1 MSINGPIK
9 VCHSVVVNLSTSLV
23 VIFLIILINID
34 QLSSSLS
41 VTTITTNID
50 HDVITRCQQDCPH
63 RMNVQ
68 DELDIAC
75 NSSCKI
81 RLCKN
86 GCHYWYLSPSAC
98 FQVCRGNHIDN
109 DDNNE
114 LPKLQQSSIMIE
126 NGFGDRDN
134 YCALGCNHAHTVYI
148 DHVKLLLE
156 TNGSLRPPRL
166 VPNSLSN
173 DSLKIE
179 WNQLHESLRTQINI
193 SYRIQWKYQNLP
205 SQWMYIGAAGVRAFT
220 DISNDQT
227 NILHING
234 LNAYTSYLF
243 RIEWILAS
251 SLHESIITE
260 SSEPFTTLPYGV
272 PKSACIIVSCMA
284 ISPNQISVNWRAPAF
299 PNGPIIAY
307 SLYLYNEHTG
317 RRTVKDIHT
326 HWDPFRTSNLAI
338 HSYVF
343 NDLQSD
349 TNYTVSIVT
358 HNNFGEGIRCW
369 RQISTPKQSEEIDDE
384 ELEMKEYMHYKL
396 YLASSK
402 SVARRNVDFLLDE
415 EILYHL
421 TDYVENGDITGMA
434 VHFNRRYIFVAD
446 SSGTIRRI
454 WLKENSI
461 NQVLRI
467 INGSNQPSH
476 LSIDWL
482 NDRLYWLE
490 EPANRVMRSNL
501 DGENIESIY
510 ISSFQPNQKP
520 IDFKVDPYNGYL
532 FWIQSNMFNR
542 TAIYRLDLCHLNGPI
557 RSGNSNAL
565 RSKIELIY
573 QSDSWI
579 STFAINYLN
588 YRLLFPMTH
597 TASIHSITIDGNDET
612 TIRDNAII
620 AGANRMEISPFAGM
634 DNMVIYN
641 QRLYFSRAENITWEE
656 YHVDE
661 QMYYHNTYTTESRL
675 ISLAIMDQQ
684 SQPIPVPLTPV
695 EAVEAVFL
703 DTSARISWQKPA
715 LFGTSGRG
723 AWQQWRYEVAIQ
735 ESDNPQVVHTA
746 KVNNITQCDAV
757 ELQPDTGYEIR
768 VRAFTSA
775 GNGAWSNKFIGRT
788 LPSMESMTN
797 RPYALIATKDRLL
810 IRTELDG
817 KFKQQLLPK
826 SKLDTLGVNNIT
838 GVYIY
843 KDSVVLN
850 TDQHI
855 LLYGSLT
862 VEHSTLTVVVNKSN
876 AHSIAVEW
884 MAPKIYWSNPLERM
898 ICRCNMDGSQIEIL
912 PIITYAQEIAI
923 DSINGFLYWSTSS
936 SLRIARLNGMKNSQ
950 RLLLRT
956 QQIKSLSIDQK
967 SGRLY
972 WTTVRSLDKTNT
984 EESDENILNQDGNI
998 VMVLHHIDLFET
1010 IDQINEINLDSE
1022 HVHSV
1027 QLARQQ
1033 SNNLIGPIASFA
1045 RRFWWLNTQQNQMVV
1060 SDDHGQTFATIRQNT
1075 GGIST
1080 FQIVTDNDDQR
1091 DRRFEIDVV
1100 PKSVDEN
1107 SIQIQGTWENFT
1119 IKWNPVTNVNYGQV
1133 FYDLSLE
1140 NDEDNAAIK
1149 QSSTN
1154 NNLNHFILNQTEF
1167 ILPEHLKPSKPYAQ
1181 IRIALRSFTYWASS
1195 RQVVATLHTPSSIPS
1210 KPRSVRV
1217 FTYVMNDSDKL
1228 NPKRTKSE
1236 KRFAAEARWLEPE
1249 NPNGL
1254 IQSYTI
1260 SLWTMDTGNVTKV
1273 TSIINKVIPNQL
1285 WYRLEDLK
1293 PNATYYF
1300 EVRATTYVGEG
1311 PPSQVIQF
1319 KTYRSEPPLR
1329 LLLAERDSIYE
1340 ADMDLKQI
1348 VRSVIKS
1355 LSPSL
1360 MDYNFA
1366 ENRLYFVEDGNFLKC
1381 SKLIQDNDNNDED
1394 DEIVRPLRSSNQVQS
1409 GQSGNYTILAHFTQS
1424 ITSITM
1430 DWLGR
1435 RLYISTVDFFR
1446 NHSTIW
1452 CYTEE
1457 TQTTRIVLTITGNY
1471 INTMR
1476 IDPYRSMLIWT
1487 QQPIKSKIPGK
1498 LNHESTFYMI
1508 TAHRCRLAIN
1518 GSACDE
1524 RLDYFQ
1530 SPSRDRLCNCTH
1542 TPNISGAFQLI
1553 HSLDQ
1558 SIITGQRMIYF
1569 DRNGQTFI
1577 ESSDGCYCRRITSF
1591 VETTNPPVAIE
1602 LDQISSK
1609 LYWKNDSFNGLI
1621 YSTELDSEHDSD
1633 FRQPIKIIN
1642 LAKPI
1647 RNMIQLSRQPYP
1659 YSLEC
1664 LIPLSNIHLNMR
1676 MLRHTSTSL
1685 TLQIDLDRM
1694 TSNDI
1699 RSNNNCPSP
1708 IMSNQE
1714 SIDWQPSLASIR
1726 FRIRYGLNRTDLRS
1740 TIDTFNQTIVID
1752 NLEPFSNYSFSIEM
1766 DNFYLE
1772 LIRNRSQHQLELAYN
1787 ASLIPTLSNRI
1798 DYSDSIHRPYLYWD
1812 GFIFSTSES
1821 RPAPARNVRAIV
1833 ESPERI
1839 LVLWDRPERLNAK
1852 KVVYEVR
1859 CHSHNDSLDL
1869 QSWKL
1874 DDTFGVHHSL
1884 LNGSYWIHMDTIRP
1898 DTIYNITVRVYA
1910 IEKNKQ
1916 SKDFYV
1922 DNHQFQDSE
1931 SITIRSF
1938 PLPSDL
1944 QLKYL
1949 SARQIDLE
1957 WQAPFGESV
1966 IESHE
1971 IWFQSEPDINEK
1983 LHKNQ
1988 QFNKNFNWTKFASD
2002 QTQSEQKYHYQFK
2015 HLKPYRWYRFRLE
2028 LIYRPSRFRYEW
2040 PKSPKLFRI
2049 QTNMTVPDGPENLE
2063 IQTVHSKNDQ
2073 QHEINNGINIYKII
2087 WQPVRS
2093 NSDSQVYYQL
2103 YRWQITSQDD
2113 DNNNNNMINDHA
2125 INSSTQNQ
2133 LVTNQ
2138 HHSSKLAYNGT
2149 DNYWIVSGLQ
2159 TGQQYHFRLY
2169 ASNRLGV
2176 NQREYA
2182 QTIRPFW
2189 LGQPTE
2195 IDGVNSLITYP
2206 SSFNNGESHLFIIM
2220 FAIFCAVAVC
2230 LVIFSLCS
2238 LRFYKLNTKDVDS
2251 NNQSI
2256 ISSST
2261 NSHQIEL
2268 IPWQQRPHPHLPNAL
2283 YVNSSVQD
2291 VDLTDIEIFDY
2302 HSITLVKLLGK
2313 GAFGEVHEAI
2323 LHKTE
2328 QRVAVKVLNKN
2339 STKDED
2345 QCNFL
2350 KEAKFMSKFK
2360 HPHILQLLGV
2370 CLNHHS
2376 SSIVIVLELMEAGDL
2391 LKYLRSNRPGST
2403 NQTNKQ
2409 PSTSISSSPLTI
2421 DDLMS
2426 ICIDVAK
2433 GCEYLEQKQFVHR
2446 DLAARNCLVSSADR
2460 EKRVVKIAD
2469 FGLTRGLYQQ
2479 NYYRKEGGLMPVRWM
2494 SPESLSDGVFTTQSD
2509 VWSYSVIMYEV
2520 MTLGQQPYQA
2530 YSNKEVL
2537 EFVKSGGILE
2547 RPPLC
2552 SSQMYSLMK
2561 QCWKYETELR
2571 PSFATILQHLQQL
2584 RQSMQIEFEQMLK
2597 QQHSIKQRN
2606 RLTTVHNQNYQP
2618 IIDSIVIPND
2628 EINSF
2633 HHQLDLTS
2641 YCNGHVKQQQPVI
2654 HQPTSIERS
2663 DPFYGTMGA
2672 TSTGYIATTSNT
2684 TLTTLDDHNSLTDDL
2699 IPISSSSSI
2708 TGNNN
2713 IGLTRILTMSP
2724 TLVLDSSPSSQT
2736 IFISR
2741 NNDQCNHQQQ
2751 NVQLS
2756 HNHFHLRLPSDNYPN
2771 VNPIIMANQHNH
2783 NNNNHHHASLPL
2795 SGTTA
2800 STIYLKMA
2808 KESIINNNHNSNQ
2821 MFGNQQQLLL
2831 EQHVDHEGY
2840 QLPNR

>member
-1 MSINGPIK
+1 
-9 VCHSVVVNLSTSLV
+9 
-23 VIFLIILINID
+23 
-34 QLSSSLS
+34 
-41 VTTITTNID
+41 
-50 HDVITRCQQDCPH
+50 
-63 RMNVQ
+63 
-68 DELDIAC
+68 
-75 NSSCKI
+75 
-81 RLCKN
+81 CKN
-86 GCHYWYLSPSAC
+86 GCHYWHLSPSAC
-98 FQVCRGNHIDN
+98 FQVCRGGGGGGGGGSSGGGVDYY
-109 DDNNE
+109 NE
-114 LPKLQQSSIMIE
+114 NKNRWQVSQQLQQQQRQQSSIMIE
-126 NGFGDRDN
+126 NGFGDQDN

-148 DHVKLLLE
+148 DHIKLLLE

-166 VPNSLSN
+166 VMNSLTN
-173 DSLKIE
+173 DSLRIE
-179 WNQLHESLRTQINI
+179 WNSLQESIRSQVNI
-193 SYRIQWKYQNLP
+193 SYRVQWKYQNLP
-205 SQWMYIGAAGVRAFT
+205 SQWMYIGVAGIRSFIDNT
-220 DISNDQT
+220 GSNNNHNGDRT

-243 RIEWILAS
+243 RIEWIIAS
-251 SLHESIITE
+251 SLHGSIVSE

-284 ISPNQISVNWRAPAF
+284 ISSNQISINWRAPAF

-307 SLYLYNEHTG
+307 SLYLYNENNGH
-317 RRTVKDIHT
+317 RTVKDIHT

-343 NDLQSD
+343 NDLQSG
-349 TNYTVSIVT
+349 TNYTISIVT

-369 RQISTPKQSEEIDDE
+369 RQISTPEHQSNKNNNDDGVDDE
-384 ELEMKEYMHYKL
+384 LDMNENMHYKL
-396 YLASSK
+396 YLASTK

-434 VHFNRRYIFVAD
+434 VHVNRRYLFVAD

-501 DGENIESIY
+501 DGENVESIY

-542 TAIYRLDLCHLNGPI
+542 TAIYRLDLYHLNGSI
-557 RSGNSNAL
+557 RSGSSNSNAL

-597 TASIHSITIDGNDET
+597 TASIHSLTIDGNDET
-612 TIRDNAII
+612 TIRDNAVI
-620 AGANRMEISPFAGM
+620 AGANRMDISPFAGM

-656 YHVDE
+656 YHMDE
-661 QMYYHNTYTTESRL
+661 QMYYHNTYTTESQL

-775 GNGAWSNKFIGRT
+775 GNGAWSNKFVGRT

-838 GVYIY
+838 GVHVY

-855 LLYGSLT
+855 LHYGSLT
-862 VEHSTLTVVVNKSN
+862 VEHSSLNVVVNKSN

-912 PIITYAQEIAI
+912 PIISYAQELAI

-956 QQIKSLSIDQK
+956 QQIKSFSIDQK
-967 SGRLY
+967 NGKLY
-972 WTTVRSLDKTNT
+972 WTTVRSLDSAETV
-984 EESDENILNQDGNI
+984 ESDENILDQDENI
-998 VMVLHHIDLFET
+998 VMVLNQIDLFET
-1010 IDQINEINLDSE
+1010 LDQIHEIDSDSNRI
-1022 HVHSV
+1022 HSIR
-1027 QLARQQ
+1027 LARRQ
-1033 SNNLIGPIASFA
+1033 SNNLIGPISSFA
-1045 RRFWWLNTQQNQMVV
+1045 RRFWWLNIEQNRMVV
-1060 SDDHGQTFATIRQNT
+1060 SDDHGQTFATIRQIN
-1075 GGIST
+1075 GEIST
-1080 FQIVTDNDDQR
+1080 FQIVTENDHHHQ
-1091 DRRFEIDVV
+1091 DRRYEIVVV
-1100 PKSVDEN
+1100 PKPVDEN
-1107 SIQIQGTWENFT
+1107 SIKIQGTWENFT
-1119 IKWNPVTNVNYGQV
+1119 IKWDPVTNINYGQV

-1140 NDEDNAAIK
+1140 NDNVKVISK
-1149 QSSTN
+1149 QSKTAD

-1167 ILPEHLKPSKPYAQ
+1167 ILPEHLKPSKPYAK

-1195 RQVVATLHTPSSIPS
+1195 RQVVVTLHTPSSIPS

-1228 NPKRTKSE
+1228 NPKRTKQE

-1260 SLWTMDTGNVTKV
+1260 SLWTMDTRNVTKV
-1273 TSIINKVIPNQL
+1273 TSIINKVISNQL

-1293 PNATYYF
+1293 SNATYYF
-1300 EVRATTYVGEG
+1300 EVRATTDVGEG

-1319 KTYRSEPPLR
+1319 KTYRSEPPMR

-1348 VRSVIKS
+1348 IRSVIKS

-1381 SKLIQDNDNNDED
+1381 SKLINGNDNVDDDDDDDD

-1409 GQSGNYTILAHFTQS
+1409 GQSGNYTILAHFSQS

-1446 NHSTIW
+1446 NHTTIW
-1452 CYTEE
+1452 CYVEE
-1457 TQTTRIVLTITGNY
+1457 TQSTRVVLTITGY
-1471 INTMR
+1471 HINTMR

-1487 QQPIKSKIPGK
+1487 QQPIASKISGR
-1498 LNHESTFYMI
+1498 LNHESTSYMI

-1518 GSACDE
+1518 GSVCDE
-1524 RLDYFQ
+1524 QLNYFQ

-1542 TPNISGAFQLI
+1542 RPNISGAFQLI

-1558 SIITGQRMIYF
+1558 STMNGQRMIYF
-1569 DRNGQTFI
+1569 DRNGQTFV
-1577 ESSDGCYCRRITSF
+1577 ESIDGCYCRRITSF
-1591 VETTNPPVAIE
+1591 VETTNSPVAIE
-1602 LDQISSK
+1602 LDPILSK
-1609 LYWKNDSFNGLI
+1609 LYWKNDSFNGFI
-1621 YSTELDSEHDSD
+1621 YSTELDLEHDSD
-1633 FRQPIKIIN
+1633 FRQPIKMIN
-1642 LAKPI
+1642 MAKPI

-1664 LIPLSNIHLNMR
+1664 LIPPSNIHLDMR
-1676 MLRHTSTSL
+1676 MLKHTSTSL

-1699 RSNNNCPSP
+1699 RSSNNCPSP
-1708 IMSNQE
+1708 IMSNHHE

-1726 FRIRYGLNRTDLRS
+1726 FRIRYGINCTDQCT
-1740 TIDTFNQTIVID
+1740 TIDTFNQTITID
-1752 NLEPFSNYSFSIEM
+1752 NLEPFSNYSFTVEM

-1787 ASLIPTLSNRI
+1787 ASLIIPPILKRI
-1798 DYSDSIHRPYLYWD
+1798 DYSDSIYRPYLYWD
-1812 GFIFSTSES
+1812 GFIFTTSES
-1821 RPAPARNVRAIV
+1821 RPAPARNVHAIV

-1839 LVLWDRPERLNAK
+1839 LVIWDRPERLNAK
-1852 KVVYEVR
+1852 QVVYEVR
-1859 CHSHNDSLDL
+1859 CHSHNDSFDL
-1869 QSWKL
+1869 QSWRL
-1874 DDTFGVHHSL
+1874 DDKLGGHHQFS
-1884 LNGSYWIHMDTIRP
+1884 NGSYWIHMDKIKP

-1910 IEKNKQ
+1910 VEKNKQ

-1922 DNHQFQDSE
+1922 DNHQFQDSVP
-1931 SITIRSF
+1931 ITIRSF
-1938 PLPSDL
+1938 SSPSEL

-1957 WQAPFGESV
+1957 WQAPSGESV

-1971 IWFQSEPDINEK
+1971 IWYNSESDIDENKHIDQHLNDEK
-1983 LHKNQ
+1983 I
-1988 QFNKNFNWTKFASD
+1988 NWTKFASD
-2002 QTQSEQKYHYQFK
+2002 HTQPEQKYQYQFK
-2015 HLKPYRWYRFRLE
+2015 NLKPYQWYKFRLE
-2028 LIYRPSRFRYEW
+2028 LIYRPSRLRYEW
-2040 PKSPKLFRI
+2040 PRPSKIFHIR
-2049 QTNMTVPDGPENLE
+2049 TNMTVPDGPENLE
-2063 IQTVHSKNDQ
+2063 IQNVHSKNKDSK
-2073 QHEINNGINIYKII
+2073 EIVETTNNNGMNIYKMI
-2087 WQPVRS
+2087 WKSVRS
-2093 NSDSQVYYQL
+2093 NSNSPVYYQL
-2103 YRWQITSQDD
+2103 YRWQISSQ
-2113 DNNNNNMINDHA
+2113 DNNNLIDHR
-2125 INSSTQNQ
+2125 INSSLQNQ
-2133 LVTNQ
+2133 IVTNQ
-2138 HHSSKLAYNGT
+2138 PQQQQQQHSWTLVYNGT
-2149 DNYWIVSGLQ
+2149 DNYWIISGLQ

-2169 ASNRLGV
+2169 ASNQLGV
-2176 NQREYA
+2176 NQREWA

-2189 LGQPTE
+2189 LGQPAD
-2195 IDGVNSLITYP
+2195 IDGDINSLITYQT
-2206 SSFNNGESHLFIIM
+2206 SFGHGESHLFIIM
-2220 FAIFCAVAVC
+2220 FAIFCAIAVC
-2230 LVIFSLCS
+2230 LVIFSVCS

-2291 VDLTDIEIFDY
+2291 IDLTDIEVFDY
-2302 HSITLVKLLGK
+2302 QTITLIKSLGK

-2391 LKYLRSNRPGST
+2391 LKYLRSNRPGS
-2403 NQTNKQ
+2403 NNHSNKQ

-2547 RPPLC
+2547 RPSFC
-2552 SSQMYSLMK
+2552 SPQMYSLMK
-2561 QCWKYETELR
+2561 QCWNYEKELR
-2571 PSFATILQHLQQL
+2571 PSFAMILKHLQQL
-2584 RQSMQIEFEQMLK
+2584 RQTLRIEFEQLIQQ
-2597 QQHSIKQRN
+2597 QQHAMKQRN

-2618 IIDSIVIPND
+2618 IIDSIIIPNSG
-2628 EINSF
+2628 INPF
-2633 HHQLDLTS
+2633 HHHQLDLAA
-2641 YCNGHVKQQQPVI
+2641 YCNGHVGLKQQQQQQQQHPII
-2654 HQPTSIERS
+2654 HQPSSSSSSSIERT
-2663 DPFYGTMGA
+2663 DPLLYSTIGA
-2672 TSTGYIATTSNT
+2672 TTTSTGYIATTSNT
-2684 TLTTLDDHNSLTDDL
+2684 TLTTLDDHNSMIDDL
-2699 IPISSSSSI
+2699 IPISTSSSTMTTI
-2708 TGNNN
+2708 TANNN
-2713 IGLTRILTMSP
+2713 DGLTRILSMSP
-2724 TLVLDSSPSSQT
+2724 TLVLDPLPQT
-2736 IFISR
+2736 AKQLAHLS
-2741 NNDQCNHQQQ
+2741 NNN
-2751 NVQLS
+2751 
-2756 HNHFHLRLPSDNYPN
+2756 FHIRSTSDNYPN
-2771 VNPIIMANQHNH
+2771 INKPIIMANHSNH
-2783 NNNNHHHASLPL
+2783 NHHHHYHHERIPSIPL
-2795 SGTTA
+2795 TGTTA

-2808 KESIINNNHNSNQ
+2808 KESNNKNQNSFQ
-2821 MFGNQQQLLL
+2821 MFNELMD
-2831 EQHVDHEGY
+2831 QHVDLDGY